1 MKRKWFPFA
10 ALSTT
15 IITPESS
22 DLTTSSQVNHL
33 RLEITEKS
41 IRGNMS
47 PRTITAGE
55 CAFRKFRNAS
65 ASGFGERS

>member
-1 MKRKWFPFA
+1 MKRKWFSFTV
-10 ALSTT
+10 LSTT

-22 DLTTSSQVNHL
+22 DLQPSSQVNHL
-33 RLEITEKS
+33 RLEIIEKS
-41 IRGNMS
+41 TRGNMS